1 MKTAASL
8 IALRRR
14 RKRSRKM
21 PDTEENPNAGCAKK
35 KIGSFLSA
43 RGAAIGAAVGSA
55 LVLLGSVLEEKSSWV
70 GAIWEVVKSV
80 LFQ

>member
-55 LVLLGSVLEEKSSWV
+55 LGCGCTVDGALVFSGPISVTP
-70 GAIWEVVKSV
+70 
-80 LFQ
+80 